1 MVKRAGPGI
10 SGSGLGMEAAGI
22 TARSAALCCN
32 GAVEVEKTGPTSG
45 PRWSAAQGGTRLL
58 GRLAVGAGLQRL
70 GVGSLAHGPRSGLRG
85 VLAWGDWSAGPGC
98 REAEGESAARWRAG
112 GIGTGRRASWARGER
127 GLVWALAGPRGEL
140 GRAGPVEGWTGRFEV
155 LGWARVVGLGFGLSS
170 GLPGCGFRGLGPFS
184 NLFPFLKSNQTPLL
198 EFK

>member
-1 MVKRAGPGI
+1 MIARFMFFYKPGVT
-10 SGSGLGMEAAGI
+10 GSGLGMEAAGI

-70 GVGSLAHGPRSGLRG
+70 GVGSLARGPRSGLRG
-85 VLAWGDWSAGPGC
+85 VLAWEDWSAGPGC

-112 GIGTGRRASWARGER
+112 GSGPSAHAGRVWRSGPNQGKRERAARFAGLGEE
-127 GLVWALAGPRGEL
+127 GKAGPAE
-140 GRAGPVEGWTGRFEV
+140 EK
-155 LGWARVVGLGFGLSS
+155 GWA
-170 GLPGCGFRGLGPFS
+170 
-184 NLFPFLKSNQTPLL
+184 
-198 EFK
+198 